1 MPNLSRIRTKFG
13 WVRSV
18 ANHIRADWLSRQY
31 LLLNGCANLVLDPY
45 GLKLPYKVPI
55 VLNGRKY
62 AWPFRTMLDYGLAY
76 ELWVQPSYAILHPY
90 PDDVRHILDIGAN
103 NGMSALYFRS
113 HFPFATIHCVEPND
127 ACVNQIRELTHI
139 IDNVNVHQKVVADC
153 DNGKEFF
160 IDPKSSV
167 SSSLIRRSE
176 RQEPRCIESI
186 SLNSLLGAVDADYV
200 DILKFDIEG
209 SESLVFSDDVDLG
222 RIKTVIG
229 ELHYD
234 LCDVG
239 GIKRKFAE
247 CYEHVFEVELA
258 QNRTLI
264 LATTE
269 QGIQFK
275 SID

>member
-1 MPNLSRIRTKFG
+1 MPNLNRIRTKFG

-18 ANHIRADWLSRQY
+18 ANHIHADWLSRHY
-31 LLLNGCANLVLDPY
+31 LLLNGIVNLAIDPY
-45 GLKLPYKVPI
+45 GLRISYKVPI
-55 VLNGRKY
+55 LLNGRRF
-62 AWPFRTMLDYGLAY
+62 AWPFRNMLDYGLAY
-76 ELWVQPSYAILHPY
+76 ELWVQPSYAIQHPY

-186 SLNSLLGAVDADYV
+186 SLNTLLGALEVDYV

-222 RIKTVIG
+222 RVKTVIG

-234 LCDVG
+234 LCDAG
-239 GIKRKFAE
+239 TIKQKFSDCFDYVYEMDLAE
-247 CYEHVFEVELA
+247 
-258 QNRTLI
+258 NRTLI
-264 LATTE
+264 LATNDPEIHFTTTV
-269 QGIQFK
+269 
-275 SID
+275 